1 MVTVPPPQES
11 SHSATPRPVWCRW
24 FRAPYR
30 LLVLHTALILVF
42 MLALY
47 WDWTDFTPQPYDCV
61 YLPYLFLSG
70 PIVYGVG
77 HNALHRVDPFISV
90 DDTATIRIVWNLI
103 PGSVCLILGGIQW
116 WLIEVVTVW
125 LWRRFSASSVTP
137 FSPSTSSDG

>member
-1 MVTVPPPQES
+1 MVTVSPPQES
-11 SHSATPRPVWCRW
+11 SHSATRRLVWCKW

-30 LLVLHTALILVF
+30 LLIVHTTLILVF

-77 HNALHRVDPFISV
+77 HIAMHRVDPFIAV
-90 DDTATIRIVWNLI
+90 GDTTTIRIVWNLI

-116 WLIEVVTVW
+116 WLIEVVTIW
-125 LWRRFSASSVTP
+125 LRRKLSASSVTP
-137 FSPSTSSDG
+137 CSPSTSSDG